1 MLPNKNII
9 KVLNDIQLFGAPCS
23 LTVVSSWDNT
33 LEIQVPPELH
43 FDMYHGTKKT
53 STVLLI
59 APDTE
64 EDSGKEEEAH
74 AQPANTRGGK
84 TGESSME
91 SLALRRGKR
100 SV

>member
-1 MLPNKNII
+1 M
-9 KVLNDIQLFGAPCS
+9 
-23 LTVVSSWDNT
+23 VSSWDNT

-53 STVLLI
+53 STVLPI

-100 SV
+100 KCLEAQYDTEEIVGM